1 MVNKQKKNGMK
12 RVAFLLFLVLSGFFM
27 AEAQE
32 KTAAYERYWKP
43 DTRKIRVISY
53 NVFNGFDWG
62 KDRDRQERFVAW
74 IREQDAGV
82 VAMQELCGF
91 TQESLSALAK
101 QWGHPYAVIVKE
113 NGYPVGITSKS
124 PIRVKNKILKGCG
137 HGLLHVEIL
146 GYDFL
151 VTHLNPNSCE
161 TRRQEAAYIAG
172 YIRENGSSRCLLMG
186 DMNSH
191 SPADA
196 DYMEG
201 HATDLR
207 MQYGAESANLTD
219 GRFDYSVVSCFLAL
233 PLVDVCREYVP
244 AAWRQTFP
252 TPVLMNVSQHPE
264 VREKTGERLD
274 YILVTPEVA
283 KQVVD
288 AAVHKGEDTDYLS
301 DHYPVSI
308 DLLFQEKKE

>member
-1 MVNKQKKNGMK
+1 MKN
-12 RVAFLLFLVLSGFFM
+12 AIFLLVWLLAAVFVAG
-27 AEAQE
+27 AQE
-32 KTAAYERYWKP
+32 KTAGYERFWKSGV
-43 DTRKIRVISY
+43 RKVRVVSY
-53 NVFNGFDWG
+53 NVFNGFDRG
-62 KDRDRQERFVAW
+62 NDRDRQERLVEW
-74 IREQDAGV
+74 IRKQNPEV

-91 TQESLSALAK
+91 TQESLSALAR

-124 PIRVKNKILKGCG
+124 PIQLKNKVLKGCG

-151 VTHLNPNSCE
+151 VTHLNPNDCE
-161 TRRQEAAYIAG
+161 ARRQEAAYIAG
-172 YIRENGSSRCLLMG
+172 YIRVNGLGRCLLMG

-191 SPADA
+191 SPVDA
-196 DYMEG
+196 DYMEE

-207 MQYGAESANLTD
+207 RQYGLESKNLRE
-219 GRFDYSVVSCFLAL
+219 GQFDYSVVSCFLSV
-233 PLVDVCREYVP
+233 PLVDVCRAFVP
-244 AAWRQTFP
+244 ASRRATFP
-252 TPVLMNVSQHPE
+252 TPILMNVSQYPE
-264 VREKTGERLD
+264 VREKVGERLD

-308 DLLFQEKKE
+308 DLLLKER